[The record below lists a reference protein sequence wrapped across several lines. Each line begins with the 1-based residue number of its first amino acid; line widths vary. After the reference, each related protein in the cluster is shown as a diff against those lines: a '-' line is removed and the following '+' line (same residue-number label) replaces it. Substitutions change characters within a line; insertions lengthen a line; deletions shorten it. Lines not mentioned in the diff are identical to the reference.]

1 VLHRFYAPDLE
12 LGAPRLTLAGD
23 EARHLTR
30 VLRLG
35 VGDEVAVFDGRGLER
50 RARVAATDRDEV
62 SLTLGTRVEPSR
74 EVSFPIT
81 LAQAWLKGDAMDG
94 IVRDATMLGVS
105 TIQPLAAE
113 RCDVPGAAM
122 ARSQRLERW
131 RRIAISS
138 AKQCRRAVVPLIRE
152 AAPLG
157 GVLDSAAGA
166 VVVMLVEPGAA
177 GASAV
182 RRAPGAVDSPAGAI
196 VLVGPEGGWTPA
208 ELDAASRA
216 GVRFVTLGDRTLRA
230 ESVALVALPVLLFA
244 WGEL

>member
-1 VLHRFYAPDLE
+1 MLHRFYAPALD

-35 VGDEVAVFDGRGLER
+35 VGDEVRVFDGRGLER
-50 RARVAATDRDEV
+50 RAFVAATDRDAV
-62 SLTLGTRVEPSR
+62 SLTLGTRVEPAR

-105 TIQPLAAE
+105 AIQPLAAE
-113 RCDVPGAAM
+113 RCDVPAASM
-122 ARSQRLERW
+122 ARSTRLERW

-138 AKQCRRAVVPLIRE
+138 AKQCRRAVVPQIRE
-152 AAPLG
+152 TAPLG

-166 VVVMLVEPGAA
+166 VVVMLVEPAAA

-182 RRAPGAVDSPAGAI
+182 RRSPGAVDSPAGAI
-196 VLVGPEGGWTPA
+196 VLVGPEGGWTAA
-208 ELDAASRA
+208 ELDVASRA